1 MHMCITCIGFCVVGL
16 SSMQAAM
23 FTYNEI
29 YQVGVYKHGYMCSL
43 LTFYMCTACTLY
55 VR

>member
-1 MHMCITCIGFCVVGL
+1 MCIGFCVVGL

-29 YQVGVYKHGYMCSL
+29 YQVSIRVYGKFKYAH
-43 LTFYMCTACTLY
+43 
-55 VR
+55 